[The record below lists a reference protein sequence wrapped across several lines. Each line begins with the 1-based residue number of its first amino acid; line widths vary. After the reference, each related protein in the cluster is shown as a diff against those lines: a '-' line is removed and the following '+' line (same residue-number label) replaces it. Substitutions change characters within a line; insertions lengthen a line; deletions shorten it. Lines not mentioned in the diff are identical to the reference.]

1 MRTVRA
7 YLELLRLPN
16 VFTAVA
22 DVAMGYIVTHPQQI
36 TLNGNFARVLIASI
50 CLYLAGM
57 VLNDVFDAEVDARE
71 RPQRPI
77 PSGRIPLRTARAV
90 GWSLLVIGTA
100 FGWYVT
106 ATTDD
111 LRAGLVATALAVCIL
126 LYNGVLKSTIAG
138 PLTMGACRALNVLL
152 GMSVA
157 ATPWQQGN
165 WVIAAAIGVYIAGVT
180 WLARQEAGTSSRGPL
195 TCATGVM
202 LAGMLLLSQFH
213 RFVDP
218 MTAASALTN
227 VALPPNWYWFWAI
240 IAALIG
246 RRCVWA
252 IARPTPENVQAA
264 VKLAILSLIL
274 FDASVCYA
282 VAGRETALA
291 VLALLLPAMFLGRWI
306 YST

>member
-22 DVAMGYIVTHPQQI
+22 DVAMGYLVTHPQGAV
-36 TLNGNFARVLIASI
+36 LGGDFARVLIASI

-57 VLNDVFDAEVDARE
+57 VLNDVFDVEVDAIQ

-77 PSGRIPLRTARAV
+77 PSGRIPLGTARAI
-90 GWSLLVIGTA
+90 GWSLLVIGTG
-100 FGWYVT
+100 FGWSVA
-106 ATTDD
+106 ATTGD
-111 LRAGLVATALAVCIL
+111 LRGGLVASALADCIV
-126 LYNGVLKSTIAG
+126 LYNSVVNSTFASPLRTG
-138 PLTMGACRALNVLL
+138 PGHSLNVLL

-165 WVIAAAIGVYIAGVT
+165 WVIAAAIGLYIVGVT
-180 WLARQEAGTSSRGPL
+180 WLARQEAGTSDRRQL
-195 TCATGVM
+195 TGATGVM

-218 MTAASALTN
+218 TTADGPLAN
-227 VALPPNWYWFWAI
+227 VVLPPNWYWFWAI
-240 IAALIG
+240 LAALIG

-252 IARPTPENVQAA
+252 IARPTPESVQAA
-264 VKLAILSLIL
+264 VKLAILSLII

-282 VAGRETALA
+282 VAGRESAIA
-291 VLALLLPAMFLGRWI
+291 VLALLIPAVFLGRWI